1 MPALDTNVLIRYLVK
16 DDPKQAS
23 EAERFI
29 HQYVGS
35 EAALFIPLSVILESE
50 WVLRSVYEFQKQSV
64 IELFVSLLETREL
77 NFQDEASVESAV
89 FLYREHNI
97 DFADCL
103 HLATTYTHDYLPL
116 VSFDKKATRVEGIE
130 SVPR

>member
-1 MPALDTNVLIRYLVK
+1 LVK
-16 DDPKQAS
+16 DDLKQAS
-23 EAERFI
+23 EAERLI

-50 WVLRSVYEFQKQSV
+50 WVLRSVYKFQKQSV
-64 IELFVSLLETREL
+64 MELLVRLLETRDM
-77 NFQDEASVESAV
+77 NFQCEAPVESAV

-103 HLATTYTHDYLPL
+103 HLATAHTHDFLPL
-116 VSFDKKATRVEGIE
+116 LSFDKEATRVEGIE
-130 SVPR
+130 GIHR